1 MKTRWLPLIVC
12 PLVLGGCLLPI
23 PSKQVVAPSING
35 RVVHAHTG
43 APVDMA
49 GIVVE
54 EHKTAS
60 VITSRDGNFHT
71 DEISR
76 TRPYWVWWP
85 FGSDPVKKIKIHVVR
100 PGYAKHKEK
109 IEWHPKTQPAIYLA
123 QPIALEP
130 KSAEDAAA
138 RMLQEAG
145 R

>member
-1 MKTRWLPLIVC
+1 MKTHTPLLIVC

-54 EHKTAS
+54 EHKAAS
-60 VITSRDGNFHT
+60 VITSRDGDFHT

-109 IEWHPKTQPAIYLA
+109 IEWHPKTQPIIYLS

-130 KSAEDAAA
+130 KSATETAEQVLRDAS
-138 RMLQEAG
+138 R
-145 R
+145 